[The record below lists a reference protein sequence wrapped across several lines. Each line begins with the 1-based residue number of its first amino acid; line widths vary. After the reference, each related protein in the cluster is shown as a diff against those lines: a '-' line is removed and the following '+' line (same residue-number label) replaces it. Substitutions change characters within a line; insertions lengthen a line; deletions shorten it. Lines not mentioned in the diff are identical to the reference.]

1 MRKLIIL
8 SACLLAGCTLAGCKA
23 KKMVTETETV
33 ERTDSN
39 IQRTDSAA
47 KSCVMEEVR
56 TALTVY
62 NRWGYIE
69 FADSGGTLEVDAV
82 GGVKAKGVRR
92 VERGQQTTAQLAGH
106 RTARMDSSAVHNEAV
121 TQTVAKERKETLRE
135 PQKQG
140 IAALKW
146 YQRTIYR
153 IGGLCCIAAIIY
165 AIFLYMRRKR

>member
-1 MRKLIIL
+1 M
-8 SACLLAGCTLAGCKA
+8 A
-23 KKMVTETETV
+23 

-39 IQRTDSAA
+39 IQRADSTA
-47 KSCVMEEVR
+47 KSSLMDEVR

-62 NRWGYIE
+62 NRWGYID
-69 FADSGGTLEVDAV
+69 FADSGGTLEMDST

-92 VERGQQTTAQLAGH
+92 VVRGQQV
-106 RTARMDSSAVHNEAV
+106 TARQARHHTAKMDSSAVHNEA
-121 TQTVAKERKETLRE
+121 TSQAATKERKETLRE

-146 YQRTIYR
+146 YQRAFYR